1 MQHLDLLCFCS
12 NDLFTDMFTFGS
24 KSVVLDNDKIRKF
37 NMHLRQY
44 ARMSYVFV
52 NMPSTVSAFVLEGLA
67 LLPGRILMIGMSQ
80 YLWYVSTAKTDPPD
94 FSQQY

>member
-1 MQHLDLLCFCS
+1 
-12 NDLFTDMFTFGS
+12 MFTFGS
-24 KSVVLDNDKIRKF
+24 KSVLDNDGKIRKF
-37 NMHLRQY
+37 NMWLWQN

-52 NMPSTVSAFVLEGLA
+52 NCLLLCQFLCLRVSDLE

-80 YLWYVSTAKTDPPD
+80 YLWYVSTAETDPPD